1 MLSRGLH
8 EQIFRGARVRY
19 SEAAVRRSVE
29 HLQRHELWGKETSAL
44 PDVELRLPRM
54 YGDNIDEHFCL
65 LAQKQSLPYL
75 EAAEE
80 LLRCRLPPAPPSWA
94 WQLGWTRYGPD
105 GRPEPVDF
113 PRDRAVVLDVEVCL
127 ADGHCPTLA
136 VAVSPHAWYSWCSR
150 RLLEQRYSWSSRLS
164 LADLIPLESAA
175 GAGCAGR
182 QDRPERVV
190 VGHNVAF
197 DRAFIKEQYLIQ
209 GSRVRFLD
217 TMSMHMAISG
227 LTGFQRSLW
236 MAAKHGKR
244 KGLQQVRQH
253 IKKTRSKAEG
263 PAVTAWDWVQVSS
276 INNLADVHALYVGG
290 QPLEKEARELF
301 VKGTMA
307 DIRDHFQDLM
317 SYCARDVQAT
327 HEVFQ
332 EQLPLFMERCPHPV
346 TFAGMLEMGVSYLP
360 VNGNWQR
367 YLDDAQGTYEELQK
381 EMKKSLM
388 NLANDA
394 CQLLHGDRYRGQ
406 PRGGDGAAPPPMG
419 AGAGPRRAGRYK
431 EDPWL
436 WDLEWD
442 TQEFK
447 QKKPPRKKKD
457 QKVNEGEA
465 PGAGSVQDWQEG
477 EHGELGGDPGLE
489 ACSAPG
495 LPVPPPD
502 PGPPSEDEELRA
514 APEGSALLQ
523 RLKDTVTL
531 QPKKLQHLPGH
542 PGWYRKLCLRLGDEG
557 WVPGPSLISLQMR
570 VTPKLMR
577 LAWDGFPLHY
587 SEKHGWGYLVP
598 GRQDNLPAA
607 PPGGEGPV
615 CPHRAIEELCRQHR
629 LEKGREQPPQEQ
641 GVEDELLVMDGSS
654 MWQKVTLGGRGP
666 PGVGGGAG
674 LSPTRPQTP
683 AVEELSQ
690 LEGDVGR
697 AEQSLV
703 QEEGGELLEAD
714 SRPSYHHGNGPYN
727 DVDVPGCW
735 FFKLPHK
742 ASRDGNANNVG
753 SPFAKDF
760 LPRMEDGTLRA
771 AVGRTHGTRA
781 LEINKMI
788 SFWRNAHKRISS
800 QMVVW
805 LKKGELPRAVTRHPD
820 YNEEDDYGAILPQVV
835 TAGTITRRAVEP
847 TWLTASNARAD
858 RVGSE
863 LKAMVQ
869 VPPGYALVGAD
880 VDSQELWIAAILGEA
895 HFAGMHG
902 CTAFGWMTL
911 QGKKS
916 NGTDLHSKT
925 AATVG
930 ISREHAKVF
939 NYGRIY
945 GAGQPFAERLLMQ
958 FNHRLTQEQARE
970 KAQQMYAVTKGIRRW
985 VLPPGAVGCVGT
997 VSPWVLPWVWDTPS
1011 WLVATQ
1017 VSSER
1022 GGRVA
1027 GEGAGAGR
1035 GQGRRW
1041 LGVGPGRPPAPEG
1054 SCEEV
1059 RCSDPTWWLWDGG
1072 VRRGKAVGGGQRR
1085 DWDAP
1090 SVSQCVSSS
1099 RWLWGLPQ
1107 TRRGCLRLPQTRLC
1121 PDRSRSK
1128 KKWDVVGHRVWAGG
1142 TESEMF
1148 NKLESIALSASPQ
1161 TPVLGCHISRA
1172 LEPAVAKGEF
1182 LTSRVNWVVQSSAVD
1197 YLHLMLVSMK
1207 WLFEEFDISGRFCI
1221 SIHDE
1226 VRYLVQEQD
1235 RYRAALAL
1243 QITNLLTRTLSASRC
1258 LPRVRSNLC
1267 RGLSG
1272 VLCMFAYKLGLQDL
1286 PQSVAFFSAVDV
1298 DRCLRKEVTMN
1309 CVTPS
1314 NPTGM
1319 EKKYGIPQGEALDIY
1334 QLLEITKGSLEKK

>member
-1 MLSRGLH
+1 MRRVSWMRSARGCSPQPRRCRSSSSASRPLPEQPNRDTAAGQRRTNPLNIQMLSRTLH
-8 EQIFRGARVRY
+8 EQIFRGAQVRY
-19 SEAAVRRSVE
+19 SAEEIQRSVR
-29 HLQRHELWGKETSAL
+29 HLQRHELWGKETSTL
-44 PDVELRLPRM
+44 PDVELQLPRM
-54 YGDNIDEHFCL
+54 YGDNIEQHFRL

-80 LLRCRLPPAPPSWA
+80 LLRCRLPPLPQRWA

-105 GRPEPVDF
+105 GRAEPVGF
-113 PRDRAVVLDVEVCL
+113 PEERALVLDVEVCV

-150 RLLEQRYSWSSRLS
+150 RLLEQRYSWSSHLT
-164 LADLIPLESAA
+164 LADLIPMESPA
-175 GAGCAGR
+175 GASCASK
-182 QDRPERVV
+182 QDWMERVV

-209 GSRVRFLD
+209 GSKMRFLD

-244 KGLQQVRQH
+244 KGLQQVKEHMKR
-253 IKKTRSKAEG
+253 TRSKAEG
-263 PAVTAWDWVQVSS
+263 LAVTSWDWVHVSS

-290 QPLEKEARELF
+290 EPLEKEAREIF

-307 DIRDHFQDLM
+307 DIRSNFQELV

-360 VNGNWQR
+360 VNGNWNR
-367 YLDDAQGTYEELQK
+367 YLNDAQGIYEELQK

-394 CQLLHGDRYRGQ
+394 CQLLHEH
-406 PRGGDGAAPPPMG
+406 
-419 AGAGPRRAGRYK
+419 RYK
-431 EDPWL
+431 DDPWL

-447 QKKPPRKKKD
+447 QKKNPGKKKKGQD
-457 QKVNEGEA
+457 GNSRVSPAAMDAGESA
-465 PGAGSVQDWQEG
+465 QEWQE
-477 EHGELGGDPGLE
+477 
-489 ACSAPG
+489 
-495 LPVPPPD
+495 D
-502 PGPPSEDEELRA
+502 PGPPSEEEELKV
-514 APEGSALLQ
+514 SASQLCLE
-523 RLKDTVTL
+523 RLKETVAL
-531 QPKKLQHLPGH
+531 QPKRLQHLPGH
-542 PGWYRKLCLRLGDEG
+542 PGWYRKLCPRLEEEG

-598 GRQDNLPAA
+598 GRQDNLPTA
-607 PPGGEGPV
+607 PVETDGPS
-615 CPHRAIEELCRQHR
+615 CPHRVIEDLYRQHC
-629 LEKGREQPPQEQ
+629 LEKGKEQPPGLEAA
-641 GVEDELLVMDGSS
+641 VEDELLVMDSS
-654 MWQKVTLGGRGP
+654 TIWQKM
-666 PGVGGGAG
+666 
-674 LSPTRPQTP
+674 
-683 AVEELSQ
+683 EELSRT
-690 LEGDVGR
+690 EVDPEEKMSKADG
-697 AEQSLV
+697 SLV
-703 QEEGGELLEAD
+703 LAEMEELRGAEMK
-714 SRPSYHHGNGPYN
+714 SKPSFHHGNGPYN
-727 DVDVPGCW
+727 DVNIPGCW

-742 ASRDGNANNVG
+742 DGNDNNVG

-760 LPRMEDGTLRA
+760 LPQMEDGTLRA

-835 TAGTITRRAVEP
+835 TAGTVTRRAVEP

-880 VDSQELWIAAILGEA
+880 VDSQELWIAAVLGEA
-895 HFAGMHG
+895 QFAGMHG

-930 ISREHAKVF
+930 ISREHAKIF

-945 GAGQPFAERLLMQ
+945 GAGLPFAERLLMQ
-958 FNHRLTQEQARE
+958 FNHRLTQQQARE
-970 KAQQMYAVTKGIRRW
+970 KAQQMYAVTKGIRRFHLSEEGEW
-985 VLPPGAVGCVGT
+985 LLSKLDLAV
-997 VSPWVLPWVWDTPS
+997 DR
-1011 WLVATQ
+1011 A
-1017 VSSER
+1017 E
-1022 GGRVA
+1022 
-1027 GEGAGAGR
+1027 
-1035 GQGRRW
+1035 
-1041 LGVGPGRPPAPEG
+1041 
-1054 SCEEV
+1054 
-1059 RCSDPTWWLWDGG
+1059 DG
-1072 VRRGKAVGGGQRR
+1072 
-1085 DWDAP
+1085 
-1090 SVSQCVSSS
+1090 SVSAQDVQRIQREAMKGS
-1099 RWLWGLPQ
+1099 R
-1107 TRRGCLRLPQTRLC
+1107 RE
-1121 PDRSRSK
+1121 
-1128 KKWDVVGHRVWAGG
+1128 KKWNVVEQRVWAGG

-1148 NKLESIALSASPQ
+1148 NKLESIALSPSPQ

-1172 LEPAVAKGEF
+1172 LEPAMVKGEF
-1182 LTSRVNWVVQSSAVD
+1182 VTSRVNWVVQSSAVD
-1197 YLHLMLVSMK
+1197 YLHLMLVAMK
-1207 WLFEEFDISGRFCI
+1207 WLFEEFDINGRFCI

-1226 VRYLVQEQD
+1226 VRYLVQHQD

-1243 QITNLLTRTLSASRC
+1243 QITNLLTR
-1258 LPRVRSNLC
+1258 
-1267 RGLSG
+1267 
-1272 VLCMFAYKLGLQDL
+1272 CMFAYKLGLQDL
-1286 PQSVAFFSAVDV
+1286 PQSVAFFSAVDI
-1298 DRCLRKEVTMN
+1298 DQCLRKEVTMN

-1314 NPTGM
+1314 NPMGM
-1319 EKKYGIPQGEALDIY
+1319 EKYNIPQGEALDIY
-1334 QLLEITKGSLEKK
+1334 QIIEITKGSLEKQ

>member
-1 MLSRGLH
+1 MRRLLWRRSVRGCAAARSTEPWRCTSSSSSSRPLPEDPSREPAEGQRRMNPLNIQMLSRTLH
-8 EQIFRGARVRY
+8 EQIFRGAQVRY
-19 SEAAVRRSVE
+19 SAAEIQRSVK
-29 HLQRHELWGKETSAL
+29 HLQHHDLWGKETSTL
-44 PDVELRLPRM
+44 PDVDLQLPRM
-54 YGDNIDEHFCL
+54 YGDNIDEHFRL

-75 EAAEE
+75 EAANE
-80 LLRCRLPPAPPSWA
+80 LLRCELPPVPSQWA

-105 GRPEPVDF
+105 GQAETVDF
-113 PRDRAVVLDVEVCL
+113 PEERAVVLDVEVCV

-136 VAVSPHAWYSWCSR
+136 VAVSPHAWYSWCSK
-150 RLLEQRYSWSSRLS
+150 RLLEQRYSWSSHLT
-164 LADLIPLESAA
+164 LADLIPLESPA
-175 GAGCAGR
+175 GAGCAGK
-182 QDRPERVV
+182 QDWPERVV

-244 KGLQQVRQH
+244 KGMQQVKQH
-253 IKKTRSKAEG
+253 IKKTRSKTEG
-263 PAVTAWDWVQVSS
+263 PAVTSWDWVHVSS

-290 QPLEKEARELF
+290 EPLEKEARELF

-307 DIRDHFQDLM
+307 DIRNHFQDLM

-360 VNGNWQR
+360 VNGNWKR
-367 YLDDAQGTYEELQK
+367 YLDDAQGIYEELQK

-394 CQLLHGDRYRGQ
+394 CQLLHEDRYK
-406 PRGGDGAAPPPMG
+406 D
-419 AGAGPRRAGRYK
+419 
-431 EDPWL
+431 DPWL

-447 QKKPPRKKKD
+447 QKKNPGKKKKKD
-457 QKVNEGEA
+457 QDRNSKASTVGV
-465 PGAGSVQDWQEG
+465 GTDGSVQELQE
-477 EHGELGGDPGLE
+477 
-489 ACSAPG
+489 
-495 LPVPPPD
+495 D
-502 PGPPSEDEELRA
+502 PGPPGEDEELRA
-514 APEGSALLQ
+514 PASRVCLE
-523 RLKDTVTL
+523 RLKETVAL
-531 QPKKLQHLPGH
+531 QPKRLQHLPGH
-542 PGWYRKLCLRLGDEG
+542 PGWYRKLCLRLEEAG

-607 PPGGEGPV
+607 PLEDDGPP
-615 CPHRAIEELCRQHR
+615 CPHRVIEYLYRQHC
-629 LEKGREQPPQEQ
+629 LERGKEQPPGPEPA
-641 GVEDELLVMDGSS
+641 VEDELLVVDGST
-654 MWQKVTLGGRGP
+654 MWQK
-666 PGVGGGAG
+666 
-674 LSPTRPQTP
+674 
-683 AVEELSQ
+683 VEELSQ
-690 LEGDVGR
+690 LEVDTEEKMGR
-697 AEQSLV
+697 VDQSMA
-703 QEEGGELLEAD
+703 QEEMDELCEPVEAR
-714 SRPSYHHGNGPYN
+714 SQPSYHHGNGPYN
-727 DVDVPGCW
+727 DVNIPGCW

-742 ASRDGNANNVG
+742 DGNANNVG

-760 LPRMEDGTLRA
+760 LPQMEDGTLRA

-805 LKKGELPRAVTRHPD
+805 LKKGELPRVVTRHPD

-869 VPPGYALVGAD
+869 VPPGYSMVGAD

-916 NGTDLHSKT
+916 NATDLHSKT

-958 FNHRLTQEQARE
+958 FNHRLTQQQARE
-970 KAQQMYAVTKGIRRW
+970 KAQQMYAVTKG
-985 VLPPGAVGCVGT
+985 
-997 VSPWVLPWVWDTPS
+997 
-1011 WLVATQ
+1011 
-1017 VSSER
+1017 
-1022 GGRVA
+1022 
-1027 GEGAGAGR
+1027 
-1035 GQGRRW
+1035 
-1041 LGVGPGRPPAPEG
+1041 
-1054 SCEEV
+1054 
-1059 RCSDPTWWLWDGG
+1059 
-1072 VRRGKAVGGGQRR
+1072 VRRFHLSEEGEWLLKELDLAVDRAEDG
-1085 DWDAP
+1085 
-1090 SVSQCVSSS
+1090 SVSAQDVQQLQ
-1099 RWLWGLPQ
+1099 REAMK
-1107 TRRGCLRLPQTRLC
+1107 
-1121 PDRSRSK
+1121 RSRRK
-1128 KKWDVVGHRVWAGG
+1128 KKWDVVEHRVWAGG

-1148 NKLESIALSASPQ
+1148 NKLESIALSPSPQ

-1197 YLHLMLVSMK
+1197 YLHLMLVAMK
-1207 WLFEEFDISGRFCI
+1207 WLFEEFDINGRFCI

-1226 VRYLVQEQD
+1226 VRYLVQQQD

-1243 QITNLLTRTLSASRC
+1243 QITNLLTR
-1258 LPRVRSNLC
+1258 
-1267 RGLSG
+1267 
-1272 VLCMFAYKLGLQDL
+1272 CMFAYKLGLQDL

-1298 DRCLRKEVTMN
+1298 DQCLRKEVTMN

-1334 QLLEITKGSLEKK
+1334 QLIEITKGSLEKK

>member
-1 MLSRGLH
+1 MRRVSWMRSVRGCSPQPRRCSSGSSASRPLPQEPSQEPSQEPAAGQRRMNPLNIQMLSRTLH

-19 SEAAVRRSVE
+19 SAEEVQRSVR
-29 HLQRHELWGKETSAL
+29 HLQRHDLWGKETSTL
-44 PDVELRLPRM
+44 PDVDLRLPRM
-54 YGDNIDEHFCL
+54 YGDNIDEHFRL

-75 EAAEE
+75 EAADG
-80 LLRCRLPPAPPSWA
+80 LLRCQLPPLPEQWA
-94 WQLGWTRYGPD
+94 WKPGWTRYGP
-105 GRPEPVDF
+105 GGQAEPVDF
-113 PRDRAVVLDVEVCL
+113 PEERALVFDVEVCV

-150 RLLEQRYSWSSRLS
+150 RLLEQRYSWSSDLT
-164 LADLIPLESAA
+164 LADLIPMESPA
-175 GAGCAGR
+175 GASCASK
-182 QDRPERVV
+182 QDWVERIV

-209 GSRVRFLD
+209 GSKMRFLD

-244 KGLQQVRQH
+244 KGLQQVKEHMR
-253 IKKTRSKAEG
+253 KTRSKAEG
-263 PAVTAWDWVQVSS
+263 PAITSWDWVHVSS

-290 QPLEKEARELF
+290 EPLEKDTREIF

-307 DIRDHFQDLM
+307 DIRNNFQDLM

-367 YLDDAQGTYEELQK
+367 YLNDAQGIYEELQK

-394 CQLLHGDRYRGQ
+394 CQLLHEH
-406 PRGGDGAAPPPMG
+406 
-419 AGAGPRRAGRYK
+419 RYK
-431 EDPWL
+431 DDPWL

-447 QKKPPRKKKD
+447 QKKNPGKKKKGQD
-457 QKVNEGEA
+457 
-465 PGAGSVQDWQEG
+465 GSSQVSPAAVDVEESAQEWQE
-477 EHGELGGDPGLE
+477 
-489 ACSAPG
+489 
-495 LPVPPPD
+495 D
-502 PGPPSEDEELRA
+502 PGPPSEEEELKV
-514 APEGSALLQ
+514 SASQLCLE
-523 RLKDTVTL
+523 RLKETVTL
-531 QPKKLQHLPGH
+531 QPKRLQHLPGH
-542 PGWYRKLCLRLGDEG
+542 PGWYRKLCPRLEEEG

-598 GRQDNLPAA
+598 GRQDNLPAV
-607 PPGGEGPV
+607 PLEPDGPS
-615 CPHRAIEELCRQHR
+615 CPHRVIENLYRQHC
-629 LEKGREQPPQEQ
+629 LEKGKEQPPGLEAA
-641 GVEDELLVMDGSS
+641 VEDELLVMDSS
-654 MWQKVTLGGRGP
+654 TIWQKM
-666 PGVGGGAG
+666 
-674 LSPTRPQTP
+674 
-683 AVEELSQ
+683 EELSRI
-690 LEGDVGR
+690 EVDPEEKTSK
-697 AEQSLV
+697 AHQSLV
-703 QEEGGELLEAD
+703 LEEMEELKCAEMK
-714 SRPSYHHGNGPYN
+714 SQPSFHHGNGPYN
-727 DVDVPGCW
+727 DVNIPGCW

-742 ASRDGNANNVG
+742 DGNDNNVG

-760 LPRMEDGTLRA
+760 LPQMEDGTLRA

-805 LKKGELPRAVTRHPD
+805 LKKGELPRVVTKHPD
-820 YNEEDDYGAILPQVV
+820 YNEEDNYGAILPQVV
-835 TAGTITRRAVEP
+835 TAGTVTRRAVEP

-869 VPPGYALVGAD
+869 VPPGYSLVGAD
-880 VDSQELWIAAILGEA
+880 VDSQELWIAAVLGEA
-895 HFAGMHG
+895 QFAGMHG

-916 NGTDLHSKT
+916 NATDLHSKT
-925 AATVG
+925 ATTVG

-958 FNHRLTQEQARE
+958 FNHRLTQQQARE
-970 KAQQMYAVTKGIRRW
+970 KAQQMYAVTKGIRRFH
-985 VLPPGAVGCVGT
+985 LSEEGE
-997 VSPWVLPWVWDTPS
+997 
-1011 WLVATQ
+1011 WLVTKLDLA
-1017 VSSER
+1017 VDRAE
-1022 GGRVA
+1022 
-1027 GEGAGAGR
+1027 
-1035 GQGRRW
+1035 
-1041 LGVGPGRPPAPEG
+1041 
-1054 SCEEV
+1054 
-1059 RCSDPTWWLWDGG
+1059 DG
-1072 VRRGKAVGGGQRR
+1072 
-1085 DWDAP
+1085 
-1090 SVSQCVSSS
+1090 SVSGQDV
-1099 RWLWGLPQ
+1099 Q
-1107 TRRGCLRLPQTRLC
+1107 RLQREAMK
-1121 PDRSRSK
+1121 RSRHG
-1128 KKWDVVGHRVWAGG
+1128 KKWNVVEQRVWAGG

-1148 NKLESIALSASPQ
+1148 NKLESIALSPSPQ

-1172 LEPAVAKGEF
+1172 LEPAMVKGEF
-1182 LTSRVNWVVQSSAVD
+1182 VTSRVNWVVQSSAVD
-1197 YLHLMLVSMK
+1197 YLHLMLVAMK
-1207 WLFEEFDISGRFCI
+1207 WLFEEFDINGRFCI

-1226 VRYLVQEQD
+1226 VRYLVQHQD

-1243 QITNLLTRTLSASRC
+1243 QITNLLTR
-1258 LPRVRSNLC
+1258 
-1267 RGLSG
+1267 
-1272 VLCMFAYKLGLQDL
+1272 CMFAYKLGLQDL
-1286 PQSVAFFSAVDV
+1286 PQSVAFFSAVDI
-1298 DRCLRKEVTMN
+1298 DQCLRKEVTMN

-1314 NPTGM
+1314 NPMGM
-1319 EKKYGIPQGEALDIY
+1319 EKYGIPQGEALDIY
-1334 QLLEITKGSLEKK
+1334 QIIEITKGSLEKQ

>member
-1 MLSRGLH
+1 MRGWLCRRSLRGSARTRRCSSTSSASRPLPESPSPEPASDQRRMNPLNIQMLSKSLH
-8 EQIFRGARVRY
+8 EQIFRGTQVHY
-19 SEAAVRRSVE
+19 SAAEVQKSVK
-29 HLQRHELWGKETSAL
+29 HLQQHDLWGKETSTL
-44 PDVELRLPRM
+44 PDVELQLPRM
-54 YGDNIDEHFCL
+54 YGDNIDEHFRL

-75 EAAEE
+75 EAANE
-80 LLRCRLPPAPPSWA
+80 LLRCELPSMPTEWA

-105 GRPEPVDF
+105 GQAEAVDF
-113 PRDRAVVLDVEVCL
+113 PEERAMVLDVEVCV

-136 VAVSPHAWYSWCSR
+136 VAVSPRAWYSWCSR
-150 RLLEQRYSWSSRLS
+150 RLLEQRYSWSSHLT
-164 LADLIPLESAA
+164 LADLIPLESPA
-175 GAGCAGR
+175 GASCASK
-182 QDRPERVV
+182 QDWLERVV

-244 KGLQQVRQH
+244 RGMQQVKEH
-253 IKKTRSKAEG
+253 MKKTCSKTEG
-263 PAVTAWDWVQVSS
+263 PAITSWDWVHVSS

-290 QPLEKEARELF
+290 EPLQKEARELF

-307 DIRDHFQDLM
+307 DIRSHFQDLM
-317 SYCARDVQAT
+317 SYCAHDVQAT

-346 TFAGMLEMGVSYLP
+346 TLAGMLEMGVSYLP
-360 VNGNWQR
+360 VNGNWKR

-394 CQLLHGDRYRGQ
+394 CELLHEDRYK
-406 PRGGDGAAPPPMG
+406 D
-419 AGAGPRRAGRYK
+419 
-431 EDPWL
+431 DPWL

-447 QKKPPRKKKD
+447 QKKNPRKNQKKKD
-457 QKVNEGEA
+457 QDGKSKASLVAVGTDEA
-465 PGAGSVQDWQEG
+465 AQEWQE
-477 EHGELGGDPGLE
+477 
-489 ACSAPG
+489 
-495 LPVPPPD
+495 D
-502 PGPPSEDEELRA
+502 PGPPSEDEELK
-514 APEGSALLQ
+514 APASQVCLE
-523 RLKDTVTL
+523 RLKETVVL
-531 QPKKLQHLPGH
+531 QPKRLQHLPGH
-542 PGWYRKLCLRLGDEG
+542 PGWYRKLCPRLEEAG

-598 GRQDNLPAA
+598 GRQDNLLTDPSES
-607 PPGGEGPV
+607 GGPS
-615 CPHRAIEELCRQHR
+615 CPHRVIEQLYRQHC
-629 LEKGREQPPQEQ
+629 LEKGKEQPPGQEAAVENGLLLLDDGMMLQ
-641 GVEDELLVMDGSS
+641 EVED
-654 MWQKVTLGGRGP
+654 
-666 PGVGGGAG
+666 
-674 LSPTRPQTP
+674 
-683 AVEELSQ
+683 LSQ
-690 LEGDVGR
+690 LEVEVGR
-697 AEQSLV
+697 VDQSLA
-703 QEEGGELLEAD
+703 QEMDELCELAETG
-714 SRPSYHHGNGPYN
+714 SQPPHHHGNGPYN
-727 DVDVPGCW
+727 DVNVPGCW

-742 ASRDGNANNVG
+742 DGNANNVG

-760 LPRMEDGTLRA
+760 LPQMEDGTLRA
-771 AVGRTHGTRA
+771 AVGRSHGTRA
-781 LEINKMI
+781 LEINKMV

-805 LKKGELPRAVTRHPD
+805 LKKGELPRVVTRHPD
-820 YNEEDDYGAILPQVV
+820 YNEEDGYGAILPQVV

-880 VDSQELWIAAILGEA
+880 VDSQELWIAAVLGEA

-916 NGTDLHSKT
+916 NGTDLHSRT
-925 AATVG
+925 ASTVG

-945 GAGQPFAERLLMQ
+945 GAGQPFAERLLLQ
-958 FNHRLTQEQARE
+958 FNHRLSPQQARH
-970 KAQQMYAVTKGIRRW
+970 KAQQMYALTK
-985 VLPPGAVGCVGT
+985 
-997 VSPWVLPWVWDTPS
+997 
-1011 WLVATQ
+1011 
-1017 VSSER
+1017 
-1022 GGRVA
+1022 
-1027 GEGAGAGR
+1027 
-1035 GQGRRW
+1035 
-1041 LGVGPGRPPAPEG
+1041 
-1054 SCEEV
+1054 
-1059 RCSDPTWWLWDGG
+1059 G
-1072 VRRGKAVGGGQRR
+1072 VRRFHLSEEGEWLVKELGLEMDRAENG
-1085 DWDAP
+1085 
-1090 SVSQCVSSS
+1090 SVSAQDVQ
-1099 RWLWGLPQ
+1099 RLQ
-1107 TRRGCLRLPQTRLC
+1107 REATRR
-1121 PDRSRSK
+1121 SRKK
-1128 KKWDVVGHRVWAGG
+1128 KKWNVVEQRVWAGG

-1148 NKLESIALSASPQ
+1148 NKLESIALSPLPQ

-1182 LTSRVNWVVQSSAVD
+1182 VTSRVNWVVQSSAVD
-1197 YLHLMLVSMK
+1197 YLHLMLVAMK
-1207 WLFEEFDISGRFCI
+1207 WLFEEFDIKGRFCI

-1226 VRYLVQEQD
+1226 VRYLVQHQD

-1243 QITNLLTRTLSASRC
+1243 QITNLLTR
-1258 LPRVRSNLC
+1258 
-1267 RGLSG
+1267 
-1272 VLCMFAYKLGLQDL
+1272 CMFAYKLGLQDL

-1298 DRCLRKEVTMN
+1298 DQCLRKEVTMN

-1314 NPTGM
+1314 NPSGM

-1334 QLLEITKGSLEKK
+1334 QLIEITKGSLEKK

>member
-1 MLSRGLH
+1 MRGWLWRRSVRGSARPRRCSSTSSASRPLPESPSPEPASEQRRMNPLNIQMLSKSLH
-8 EQIFRGARVRY
+8 EQIFRGAQVHY
-19 SEAAVRRSVE
+19 SAAEVQKSVK
-29 HLQRHELWGKETSAL
+29 HLQHHDLWGKETSTL
-44 PDVELRLPRM
+44 PDVELQLPRM
-54 YGDNIDEHFCL
+54 YGDNIDEHFRL

-75 EAAEE
+75 EAANE
-80 LLRCRLPPAPPSWA
+80 LLRCELPSMPTEWA

-105 GRPEPVDF
+105 GQAEAVDF
-113 PRDRAVVLDVEVCL
+113 PEERAMVLDVEVCV

-136 VAVSPHAWYSWCSR
+136 VAVSPRAWYSWCSR
-150 RLLEQRYSWSSRLS
+150 RLLEQRYSWSSHLT
-164 LADLIPLESAA
+164 LADLIPLESPT
-175 GAGCAGR
+175 GASCASK
-182 QDRPERVV
+182 QDWLERVV

-244 KGLQQVRQH
+244 KGMQQVKEH
-253 IKKTRSKAEG
+253 MKKTCSKTEG
-263 PAVTAWDWVQVSS
+263 PAITSWDWVHVSS

-290 QPLEKEARELF
+290 EPLQKEARELF

-307 DIRDHFQDLM
+307 DIRSHFQDLM
-317 SYCARDVQAT
+317 SYCAHDVQAT

-360 VNGNWQR
+360 VNGNWKR

-394 CQLLHGDRYRGQ
+394 CELLHEDRYK
-406 PRGGDGAAPPPMG
+406 D
-419 AGAGPRRAGRYK
+419 
-431 EDPWL
+431 DPWL

-447 QKKPPRKKKD
+447 QKKNPRKNKKKKD
-457 QKVNEGEA
+457 QDGKSKASLVAVDTDEA
-465 PGAGSVQDWQEG
+465 AQEWQE
-477 EHGELGGDPGLE
+477 
-489 ACSAPG
+489 
-495 LPVPPPD
+495 D
-502 PGPPSEDEELRA
+502 PGPPSEDEQLKVPTSQVCLE
-514 APEGSALLQ
+514 
-523 RLKDTVTL
+523 RLKETVVL
-531 QPKKLQHLPGH
+531 QPKRLQHLPGH
-542 PGWYRKLCLRLGDEG
+542 PGWYRKLCPRLEEAG

-598 GRQDNLPAA
+598 GRQDNLLTDPSES
-607 PPGGEGPV
+607 GGPS
-615 CPHRAIEELCRQHR
+615 CPHRVIEQLYRQHC
-629 LEKGREQPPQEQ
+629 LEKGKEQPPGQEAAVENGLLLLDDGMMLQ
-641 GVEDELLVMDGSS
+641 EVED
-654 MWQKVTLGGRGP
+654 
-666 PGVGGGAG
+666 
-674 LSPTRPQTP
+674 
-683 AVEELSQ
+683 LSQ
-690 LEGDVGR
+690 LEVEVGR
-697 AEQSLV
+697 VDQSLAQV
-703 QEEGGELLEAD
+703 RGELCELVETG
-714 SRPSYHHGNGPYN
+714 SQPPHHHGNGPYN
-727 DVDVPGCW
+727 DVNVPGCW

-742 ASRDGNANNVG
+742 DGNANNVG

-760 LPRMEDGTLRA
+760 LPQMEDGTLRA
-771 AVGRTHGTRA
+771 AVGRSHGTRA
-781 LEINKMI
+781 LEINKMV

-805 LKKGELPRAVTRHPD
+805 LKKGELPRVVTRHPD
-820 YNEEDDYGAILPQVV
+820 YNEEDGYGAILPQVV

-880 VDSQELWIAAILGEA
+880 VDSQELWIAAVLGEA

-916 NGTDLHSKT
+916 NGTDLHSRT
-925 AATVG
+925 ASTVG

-945 GAGQPFAERLLMQ
+945 GAGQPFAERLLLQ
-958 FNHRLTQEQARE
+958 FNHRLSPQQARH
-970 KAQQMYAVTKGIRRW
+970 KAQQMYALTK
-985 VLPPGAVGCVGT
+985 
-997 VSPWVLPWVWDTPS
+997 
-1011 WLVATQ
+1011 
-1017 VSSER
+1017 
-1022 GGRVA
+1022 
-1027 GEGAGAGR
+1027 
-1035 GQGRRW
+1035 
-1041 LGVGPGRPPAPEG
+1041 
-1054 SCEEV
+1054 
-1059 RCSDPTWWLWDGG
+1059 G
-1072 VRRGKAVGGGQRR
+1072 VRRFHLSEEGEWLVRELGLNMDRAENG
-1085 DWDAP
+1085 
-1090 SVSQCVSSS
+1090 SVSAQDVQ
-1099 RWLWGLPQ
+1099 RLQ
-1107 TRRGCLRLPQTRLC
+1107 REATRR
-1121 PDRSRSK
+1121 SRKK
-1128 KKWDVVGHRVWAGG
+1128 KKWNVVEQRVWAGG

-1148 NKLESIALSASPQ
+1148 NKLESIALSPFPQ

-1182 LTSRVNWVVQSSAVD
+1182 VTSRVNWVVQSSAVD
-1197 YLHLMLVSMK
+1197 YLHLMLVAMK
-1207 WLFEEFDISGRFCI
+1207 WLFEEFDIKGRFCI

-1226 VRYLVQEQD
+1226 VRYLVQHQD

-1243 QITNLLTRTLSASRC
+1243 QITNLLTR
-1258 LPRVRSNLC
+1258 
-1267 RGLSG
+1267 
-1272 VLCMFAYKLGLQDL
+1272 CMFAYKLGLQDL

-1298 DRCLRKEVTMN
+1298 DQCLRKEVTMN

-1314 NPTGM
+1314 NPSGM

-1334 QLLEITKGSLEKK
+1334 QLIEITKGSLEKK